1 MSNNEFENRYL
12 FCEKVK
18 MKKKRFKIDVTY
30 FTGICFGISFP
41 MTDYVDCTLCI
52 ACFGVHI
59 KWRKR

>member
-1 MSNNEFENRYL
+1 L

-18 MKKKRFKIDVTY
+18 MKKKKFKIDVTY
-30 FTGICFGISFP
+30 FPGICFGVSFP

-52 ACFGVHI
+52 VCFGVHL